1 MYAMYLFL
9 LLISVTSGD
18 YLMTLIVLVLVPTCM
33 YYVKILFE
41 LDNTSSVAVKTET
54 FPNKRVPK
62 AVIHKHI
69 AQGCF
74 SFQEAERIPNK
85 REAEIEHNHV
95 FRVSPFSFKYLKDED
110 KFISPLCPYYKCK
123 RMKNNLFSVQE
134 VGVMQM
140 VIIQNHFRPDL
151 SYKTCTAKFK
161 CS

>member
-62 AVIHKHI
+62 AFIHKHI

-74 SFQEAERIPNK
+74 SFQEFLIKGRQRLNIIMCFE
-85 REAEIEHNHV
+85 
-95 FRVSPFSFKYLKDED
+95 FR
-110 KFISPLCPYYKCK
+110 
-123 RMKNNLFSVQE
+123 
-134 VGVMQM
+134 
-140 VIIQNHFRPDL
+140 HFH
-151 SYKTCTAKFK
+151 SNT
-161 CS
+161 

>member
-9 LLISVTSGD
+9 LLISATSGD

-62 AVIHKHI
+62 AFIHKHI

-74 SFQEAERIPNK
+74 SFQEAERISNK

-95 FRVSPFSFKYLKDED
+95 FRVSPFSFKYLKD
-110 KFISPLCPYYKCK
+110 
-123 RMKNNLFSVQE
+123 
-134 VGVMQM
+134 
-140 VIIQNHFRPDL
+140 
-151 SYKTCTAKFK
+151 
-161 CS
+161 